1 MKRRDDLAQ
10 ATAIALTV
18 WLLMPHLVLARYEPK
33 PAWNLF
39 SRDKDI
45 ELGKQYS
52 AEVSKQLPL
61 LSETDPITRY
71 IQSLGQQLVAVAP
84 EPRYPFSFHV
94 VNQKEINA
102 FALPGGPIYIHLG
115 TIQAADNEAEIVGVM
130 GHEMGHVIMRHSTAA
145 ASKELMARF
154 PLAILGG
161 LMGVGPGSQLVQM
174 GINFGV
180 GSYFL
185 KNSRTAESQADMV
198 GTDLMYDAG
207 YDPHQMVAFFEKL
220 EKEDKMGNSSVAQFF
235 SDHPNPG
242 NRAEAVSREVAT
254 LAPKP
259 YRANNNQFVSIKHK
273 AAGLKPLTAK
283 QIADMQSQQ
292 SPTMGEP
299 RSGDVMPNGS
309 FKTLNH
315 SAFQMT
321 YPANWEI
328 FGDESSAVTIAP
340 RAGMTADAVAYG
352 AIINGFQAEAKGGG
366 VTLDDAT
373 HQLLDSLR
381 QSNPDLRV
389 IGLDE
394 DIRLNGQP
402 AKAVNLTGNSPI
414 QGPDGHPL
422 LERDRLITSLRP
434 DGKLFYVIFISPDSA
449 SRQLAPT
456 FDKMQN
462 SLRVF

>member
-1 MKRRDDLAQ
+1 MLILA
-10 ATAIALTV
+10 AL
-18 WLLMPHLVLARYEPK
+18 LAALPSYLAARYEPK

-39 SRDKDI
+39 SRDKDV

-61 LSETDPITRY
+61 LPESDPLTRY
-71 IQSLGQQLVAVAP
+71 IEGLGQQLVAVAP
-84 EPRYPFSFHV
+84 APRYPFTFHV

-102 FALPGGPIYIHLG
+102 FALPGGPIYINVG
-115 TIQAADNEAEIVGVM
+115 TIQAADNESEIAGVM

-145 ASKELMARF
+145 ASKELFARF
-154 PLAILGG
+154 GLSVFGMLFGQGAGG
-161 LMGVGPGSQLVQM
+161 SALEGAA
-174 GINFGV
+174 NFGV

-185 KNSRTAESQADMV
+185 KNSRTAESQADMI

-207 YDPHQMVAFFEKL
+207 YDPHQMAAFFEKL
-220 EKEDKMGNSSVAQFF
+220 EKEDKAGNSSVAQFF

-259 YRANNNQFVSIKHK
+259 YRADSNEFASVKHE
-273 AAGLKPLTAK
+273 AAGMKPLTAK
-283 QIADMQSQQ
+283 QIAEMQNQKSAP
-292 SPTMGEP
+292 SPTMGQPPSAE
-299 RSGDVMPNGS
+299 VMPNGS

-315 SAFQMT
+315 SAFQMI

-328 FGDESSAVTIAP
+328 SGDESSAVTIAP
-340 RAGMTADAVAYG
+340 RAGLTGDAIAYG
-352 AIINGFQAEAKGGG
+352 VLINGFRPETNGASA
-366 VTLDDAT
+366 TLDDAT
-373 HQLLDSLR
+373 HQLLNSLH
-381 QSNPDLRV
+381 QSSPDLRV
-389 IGLDE
+389 IGQDE

-402 AKAVNLTGNSPI
+402 AKSVNLTGNSPI
-414 QGPDGHPL
+414 QGADGRPL
-422 LERDRLITSLRP
+422 LERDRLISCLRS
-434 DGKLFYVIFISPDSA
+434 DGTLFYVIFVSPDNA